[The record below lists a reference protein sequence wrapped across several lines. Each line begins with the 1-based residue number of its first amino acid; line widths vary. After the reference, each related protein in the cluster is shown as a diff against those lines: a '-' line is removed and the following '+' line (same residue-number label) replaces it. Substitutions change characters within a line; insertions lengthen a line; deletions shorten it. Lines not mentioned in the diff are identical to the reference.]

1 MYYTLYM
8 KTLIFGGAFDPPHRE
23 HLNIL
28 LEASKAVNFD
38 RVVIVPTF
46 NPPHKDDSVID
57 FDTRVLLIDKLFKKS
72 GINYIVDDIEKRRGD
87 SNYAVEVVAALKEKY
102 AGELYYLIGGDS
114 LINIETWHKPELL
127 FPLVTLVVCG
137 REGYL
142 GLDEKIDYLKNKY
155 GAKIIKINYVGSGI
169 SSTLIRLRLNLNLSV
184 DVEGAELIKDKF
196 NKYDFILKQLK
207 SYQSDDLYFHSRAV
221 AYRAVEIARH
231 HRLNIDLN
239 KAFLA
244 GLLHDNAK
252 QRLSLDGFDVPSDAV
267 GSPVLHQFLGSLK
280 AERDFGIEDIDILS
294 AINYHT
300 TGKADM
306 TTLEK
311 LIYCADMLSED
322 RPCIENLLKV
332 IMTDFE
338 IGFRSCLASSY
349 FYVLSKR
356 RGMYPL
362 TQQAFDYY
370 IKNAKFP
377 L

>member
-28 LEASKAVNFD
+28 LEASKAANFD

-127 FPLVTLVVCG
+127 FPLATLVVCG
-137 REGYL
+137 REGYVGL
-142 GLDEKIDYLKNKY
+142 GQKIDYLQNKY
-155 GAKIIKINYVGSGI
+155 GAKIIKINYIGSEI
-169 SSTLIRLRLNLNLSV
+169 SSSLLRLRLNLKLDADV
-184 DVEGAELIKDKF
+184 DGIELIKDRF
-196 NKYDFILKQLK
+196 NKYDSVLNQLK

-349 FYVLSKR
+349 FYVLSKK

>member
-1 MYYTLYM
+1 MYYNLSM

-46 NPPHKDDSVID
+46 NPPHKEDSVID
-57 FDTRVLLIDKLFKKS
+57 FDTRVALIDKLFKKS
-72 GINYIVDDIEKRRGD
+72 GINYAVDDIEKQRGD
-87 SNYAVEVVAALKEKY
+87 GNYAVEVVSALKEKY
-102 AGELYYLIGGDS
+102 GGELYYLIGGDS
-114 LINIETWHKPELL
+114 LVNIETWHKPELL

-137 REGYL
+137 RDGYF
-142 GLDEKIDYLKNKY
+142 GLDEKIEYLKNKY

-169 SSTLIRLRLNLNLSV
+169 SSTLVRLRLNLGLSV
-184 DVEGAELIKDKF
+184 DVEGLELIKDKF
-196 NKYDFILKQLK
+196 NKYDGILKQLK

-252 QRLSLDGFDVPSDAV
+252 QRLSLDGFIVPSDAV
-267 GSPVLHQFLGSLK
+267 GSPVLHQFLGSVK
-280 AERDFGIEDIDILS
+280 AKRDFKIEDSEILS

-300 TGKADM
+300 TGRANM

-311 LIYCADMLSED
+311 LVYCADMLSED

-349 FYVLSKR
+349 FYVLSKK

-370 IKNAKFP
+370 IKDAKFP

>member
-1 MYYTLYM
+1 MYYNLSM

-38 RVVIVPTF
+38 RVVIVPTS

-252 QRLSLDGFDVPSDAV
+252 QRLSLDGFVVPSDAV

-332 IMTDFE
+332 IMSDFE

-349 FYVLSKR
+349 FYVLSKK

>member
-1 MYYTLYM
+1 MYYNLSM

-46 NPPHKDDSVID
+46 NPPHKEDSVID
-57 FDTRVLLIDKLFKKS
+57 FDTRVALIDKLFKKS
-72 GINYIVDDIEKRRGD
+72 GINYAVDDIEKQRGD
-87 SNYAVEVVAALKEKY
+87 GNYAVEVVSALKEKY
-102 AGELYYLIGGDS
+102 GGELYYLIGGDS
-114 LINIETWHKPELL
+114 LVNIETWHKPELL

-137 REGYL
+137 RDGYF
-142 GLDEKIDYLKNKY
+142 GLDKKIEYLKNKY

-169 SSTLIRLRLNLNLSV
+169 SSTLVRLRLNLGLSV
-184 DVEGAELIKDKF
+184 DVEGLELIKDKF
-196 NKYDFILKQLK
+196 NKYDGILKQLK

-252 QRLSLDGFDVPSDAV
+252 QRLSLDGFIVPSDAV
-267 GSPVLHQFLGSLK
+267 GSPVLHQFLGSMK
-280 AERDFGIEDIDILS
+280 AKRDFKIEDSEILS

-300 TGKADM
+300 TGRANM

-311 LIYCADMLSED
+311 LVYCADMLSED

-349 FYVLSKR
+349 FYVLSKK

-370 IKNAKFP
+370 IKDAKFP

>member
-1 MYYTLYM
+1 MYYNLSM

-46 NPPHKDDSVID
+46 NPPHKEDSVID
-57 FDTRVLLIDKLFKKS
+57 FDTRVALIDKLFKKS
-72 GINYIVDDIEKRRGD
+72 GINYVVDDIEKQRGD
-87 SNYAVEVVAALKEKY
+87 GNYAVEVVSALKEKY
-102 AGELYYLIGGDS
+102 GGELYYLIGGDS
-114 LINIETWHKPELL
+114 LVNIETWHKPELL

-137 REGYL
+137 RDGYF
-142 GLDEKIDYLKNKY
+142 GLDEKIEYLKNKY

-169 SSTLIRLRLNLNLSV
+169 SSTLVRLRLNLGLSV
-184 DVEGAELIKDKF
+184 DVEGLELIKDKF
-196 NKYDFILKQLK
+196 NKYEAILKQLK
-207 SYQSDDLYFHSRAV
+207 SYQSDDLYLHSRAV
-221 AYRAVEIARH
+221 AYRAVEIAKRH
-231 HRLNIDLN
+231 GLDVDID

-252 QRLSLDGFDVPSDAV
+252 QRLSLDGFIVPSDAV
-267 GSPVLHQFLGSLK
+267 GSPVLHQFLGSMK
-280 AERDFGIEDIDILS
+280 AKRDFKIEDSEILS

-300 TGKADM
+300 TGRANM

-311 LIYCADMLSED
+311 LVYCADMLSED

-349 FYVLSKR
+349 FYVLSKK

-370 IKNAKFP
+370 IKDAKFP

>member
-1 MYYTLYM
+1 MYYNLSM

-38 RVVIVPTF
+38 RVVIVPTS

-332 IMTDFE
+332 IMSDFE

-349 FYVLSKR
+349 FYVLSKK

>member
-1 MYYTLYM
+1 MYYNLSM

-46 NPPHKDDSVID
+46 NPPHKEDSVID
-57 FDTRVLLIDKLFKKS
+57 FDTRVALIDKLFKKS
-72 GINYIVDDIEKRRGD
+72 GINYAVDDIEKQRGD
-87 SNYAVEVVAALKEKY
+87 GNYAVEVVSALKEKY
-102 AGELYYLIGGDS
+102 GGELYYLIGGDS
-114 LINIETWHKPELL
+114 LVNIETWHKPELL

-137 REGYL
+137 RDGYF
-142 GLDEKIDYLKNKY
+142 GLDEKIEYLKNKY

-169 SSTLIRLRLNLNLSV
+169 SSTLVRLRLNLGLSV
-184 DVEGAELIKDKF
+184 DVEGLELIKDKF
-196 NKYDFILKQLK
+196 NKYDGILKQLK
-207 SYQSDDLYFHSRAV
+207 SYQSDDLYLHSRAV

-239 KAFLA
+239 KVFLA

-252 QRLSLDGFDVPSDAV
+252 QRLSLDGFIVPSDAV
-267 GSPVLHQFLGSLK
+267 GSPVLHQFLGSVK
-280 AERDFGIEDIDILS
+280 AKRDFKIEDSEILS

-300 TGKADM
+300 TGRANM

-311 LIYCADMLSED
+311 LVYCADMLSED

-349 FYVLSKR
+349 FYVLSKK

-370 IKNAKFP
+370 IKDAKFP

>member
-1 MYYTLYM
+1 MYYNLSM

-46 NPPHKDDSVID
+46 NPPHKEDSVID
-57 FDTRVLLIDKLFKKS
+57 FDTRVALIDKLFKKS
-72 GINYIVDDIEKRRGD
+72 GINYAVDDIEKQRGD
-87 SNYAVEVVAALKEKY
+87 GNYAVEVVSALKEEY
-102 AGELYYLIGGDS
+102 GGELYYLIGGDS
-114 LINIETWHKPELL
+114 LVNIETWHKPELL

-137 REGYL
+137 RDGYF
-142 GLDEKIDYLKNKY
+142 GLDEKIEYLKNKY

-169 SSTLIRLRLNLNLSV
+169 SSTLVRLRLNLGLSV
-184 DVEGAELIKDKF
+184 DVEGLELIKDKF
-196 NKYDFILKQLK
+196 NKYDGILKQLK

-252 QRLSLDGFDVPSDAV
+252 QRLSLDGFIVPSDAV
-267 GSPVLHQFLGSLK
+267 GSPVLHQFLGSVK
-280 AERDFGIEDIDILS
+280 AKRDFKIEDSEILS

-300 TGKADM
+300 TGRANM

-311 LIYCADMLSED
+311 LVYCADMLSED

-349 FYVLSKR
+349 FYVLSKK

-370 IKNAKFP
+370 IKDAKFP

>member
-1 MYYTLYM
+1 MYYNLSM

-46 NPPHKDDSVID
+46 NPPHKEDSVID
-57 FDTRVLLIDKLFKKS
+57 FDTRVALIDKLFKKS
-72 GINYIVDDIEKRRGD
+72 GINYAVDDIEKQRGD
-87 SNYAVEVVAALKEKY
+87 GNYAVEVVSALKEKY
-102 AGELYYLIGGDS
+102 GGELYYLIGGDS
-114 LINIETWHKPELL
+114 LVNIETWHKPELL

-137 REGYL
+137 RDGYT
-142 GLDEKIDYLKNKY
+142 GLDEKIEYLKNKY

-169 SSTLIRLRLNLNLSV
+169 SSTLVRLRLNLGLSV
-184 DVEGAELIKDKF
+184 DVEGLELIKDKF
-196 NKYDFILKQLK
+196 NKYDGILKQLK

-252 QRLSLDGFDVPSDAV
+252 QRLSLDGFIVPSDAV
-267 GSPVLHQFLGSLK
+267 GSPVLHQFLGSVK
-280 AERDFGIEDIDILS
+280 AKRDFKIEDSEILS

-300 TGKADM
+300 TGRANM

-311 LIYCADMLSED
+311 LVYCADMLSED

-349 FYVLSKR
+349 FYVLSKK

-370 IKNAKFP
+370 IKDAKFP

>member
-1 MYYTLYM
+1 MYYNLSM

-46 NPPHKDDSVID
+46 NPPHKEDSVID
-57 FDTRVLLIDKLFKKS
+57 FDTRVALIDKLFKKS
-72 GINYIVDDIEKRRGD
+72 GINYAVDDIEKQRGD
-87 SNYAVEVVAALKEKY
+87 GNYAVEVVSALKEKY
-102 AGELYYLIGGDS
+102 GGELYYLIGGDS
-114 LINIETWHKPELL
+114 LVNIETWHKPELL

-137 REGYL
+137 REGYV
-142 GLDEKIDYLKNKY
+142 GLDEKIEYLKNKY

-169 SSTLIRLRLNLNLSV
+169 SSTLVRLRLNLGLSV
-184 DVEGAELIKDKF
+184 DVEGLELIKDKF
-196 NKYDFILKQLK
+196 NKYDGILKQLK

-252 QRLSLDGFDVPSDAV
+252 QRLSLDGFIVPSDAV
-267 GSPVLHQFLGSLK
+267 GSPVLHQFLGSVK
-280 AERDFGIEDIDILS
+280 AKRDFKIEDSEILS

-300 TGKADM
+300 TGRANM

-349 FYVLSKR
+349 FYVLSKK

-370 IKNAKFP
+370 IKDAKFP

>member
-1 MYYTLYM
+1 MYYNLSM

-46 NPPHKDDSVID
+46 NPPHKEDSVID
-57 FDTRVLLIDKLFKKS
+57 FDTRVALIDKLFKKS
-72 GINYIVDDIEKRRGD
+72 GINYAVDDIEKQRGD
-87 SNYAVEVVAALKEKY
+87 GNYAVEVVSALKEKY
-102 AGELYYLIGGDS
+102 GGELYYLIGGDS
-114 LINIETWHKPELL
+114 LVNIETWHKPELL

-137 REGYL
+137 RDGYF
-142 GLDEKIDYLKNKY
+142 GLDEKIEYLKNKY

-169 SSTLIRLRLNLNLSV
+169 SSTLVRLRLNLGLSV
-184 DVEGAELIKDKF
+184 DVEGLELIKDKF
-196 NKYDFILKQLK
+196 NKYDGILKQLK
-207 SYQSDDLYFHSRAV
+207 SYQSDDLYLHSRAV

-252 QRLSLDGFDVPSDAV
+252 QRLSLDGFIVPSDAV
-267 GSPVLHQFLGSLK
+267 GSPVLHQFLGSVK
-280 AERDFGIEDIDILS
+280 AKRDFKIEDSEILS

-300 TGKADM
+300 TGRANM

-311 LIYCADMLSED
+311 LVYCADMLSED

-349 FYVLSKR
+349 FYVLSKK

-370 IKNAKFP
+370 IKDAKFP

>member
-1 MYYTLYM
+1 MYYNLSM

-46 NPPHKDDSVID
+46 NPPHKEDSVID
-57 FDTRVLLIDKLFKKS
+57 FDTRVALIDKLFKKS
-72 GINYIVDDIEKRRGD
+72 GINYAVDDIEKQRGD
-87 SNYAVEVVAALKEKY
+87 GNYAVEVVSALKEKY
-102 AGELYYLIGGDS
+102 GGELYYLIGGDS
-114 LINIETWHKPELL
+114 LVNIETWHKPELL

-137 REGYL
+137 RDGYF
-142 GLDEKIDYLKNKY
+142 GLDEKIEYLKNKY

-169 SSTLIRLRLNLNLSV
+169 SSTLVRLRLNLGLSV
-184 DVEGAELIKDKF
+184 DVEGLELIKDKF
-196 NKYDFILKQLK
+196 NKYDGILKQLK

>member
-1 MYYTLYM
+1 MYYNLSM

-57 FDTRVLLIDKLFKKS
+57 FDTRVALIDKLFKKS
-72 GINYIVDDIEKRRGD
+72 SINYAVDDIEKQRGD
-87 SNYAVEVVAALKEKY
+87 GNYAVEVVSALKEKY
-102 AGELYYLIGGDS
+102 GGELYYLIGGDS
-114 LINIETWHKPELL
+114 LVNIETWHKPELL

-137 REGYL
+137 RDGYF
-142 GLDEKIDYLKNKY
+142 GLDEKIEYLKNKY

-169 SSTLIRLRLNLNLSV
+169 SSTLVRLRLNLGLSV
-184 DVEGAELIKDKF
+184 DVEGLELIKDKF
-196 NKYDFILKQLK
+196 NKYDGILKQLK
-207 SYQSDDLYFHSRAV
+207 SYQSDDLYLHSRAV
-221 AYRAVEIARH
+221 AYRAVEIAKRH
-231 HRLNIDLN
+231 GLDVDTC

-252 QRLSLDGFDVPSDAV
+252 QRLSLDGFIVPSDAV
-267 GSPVLHQFLGSLK
+267 GSPVLHQFLGSVK
-280 AERDFGIEDIDILS
+280 AKRDFKIEDSEILS

-300 TGKADM
+300 TGRANM

-311 LIYCADMLSED
+311 LVYCADMLSED

-349 FYVLSKR
+349 FYVLSKK

-370 IKNAKFP
+370 IKDAKFP

>member
-137 REGYL
+137 REGYV
-142 GLDEKIDYLKNKY
+142 GLDQKIDYLQNKY
-155 GAKIIKINYVGSGI
+155 GAKIIKINYVGSEI
-169 SSTLIRLRLNLNLSV
+169 SSSLLRLRLNLKLDADV
-184 DVEGAELIKDKF
+184 DGIELIKDRF
-196 NKYDFILKQLK
+196 NKYDSVLNQLK

-252 QRLSLDGFDVPSDAV
+252 QRLSLDGFIVPSDAV

-349 FYVLSKR
+349 FYVLSKK

>member
-1 MYYTLYM
+1 MYYNLSM

-46 NPPHKDDSVID
+46 NPPHKEDSVID
-57 FDTRVLLIDKLFKKS
+57 FDTRVALIDKLFKKS
-72 GINYIVDDIEKRRGD
+72 GINYVVDDIEKQRGD
-87 SNYAVEVVAALKEKY
+87 GNYAVEVVSALKEKY
-102 AGELYYLIGGDS
+102 GGELYYLIGGDS
-114 LINIETWHKPELL
+114 LVNIETWHKPELL

-137 REGYL
+137 RDGYF
-142 GLDEKIDYLKNKY
+142 GLDEKIEYLKNKY

-169 SSTLIRLRLNLNLSV
+169 SSTLVRLRLNLGLSV
-184 DVEGAELIKDKF
+184 DVEGLELIKDKF
-196 NKYDFILKQLK
+196 NKYEAILKQLK
-207 SYQSDDLYFHSRAV
+207 SYQSDDLYLHSRAV
-221 AYRAVEIARH
+221 AYRAVEIAKRH
-231 HRLNIDLN
+231 DLDVDTG

-252 QRLSLDGFDVPSDAV
+252 QRLSLDGFIVPSDAV
-267 GSPVLHQFLGSLK
+267 GSPVLHQFLGSVK
-280 AERDFGIEDIDILS
+280 AKRDFKIEDSEILS

-300 TGKADM
+300 TGRANM

-311 LIYCADMLSED
+311 LVYCADMLSED

-349 FYVLSKR
+349 FYVLSKK

-370 IKNAKFP
+370 IKDAKFP

>member
-1 MYYTLYM
+1 MYYNLSM

-28 LEASKAVNFD
+28 LEASKAVDFD

-46 NPPHKDDSVID
+46 NPPHKEDSVID
-57 FDTRVLLIDKLFKKS
+57 FDTRVALINKLFKKS
-72 GINYIVDDIEKRRGD
+72 GINYAVDDIEKQRGD
-87 SNYAVEVVAALKEKY
+87 GNYAVEVVSALKEKY
-102 AGELYYLIGGDS
+102 GGELYYLIGGDS
-114 LINIETWHKPELL
+114 LVNIETWHKPELL

-137 REGYL
+137 RDGYF
-142 GLDEKIDYLKNKY
+142 GLDEKIEYLKNKY

-169 SSTLIRLRLNLNLSV
+169 SSTLVRLRLNLGLSV
-184 DVEGAELIKDKF
+184 DVEGLELIKDKF
-196 NKYDFILKQLK
+196 NKYDGILKQLK
-207 SYQSDDLYFHSRAV
+207 SYQSDDLYLHSRAV
-221 AYRAVEIARH
+221 AYRAVEIAKRH
-231 HRLNIDLN
+231 GLDVDTC

-252 QRLSLDGFDVPSDAV
+252 QRLSLDGFIVPSDAV
-267 GSPVLHQFLGSLK
+267 GSPVLHQFLGSVK
-280 AERDFGIEDIDILS
+280 AKRDFKIEDSEILS

-300 TGKADM
+300 TGRANM

-311 LIYCADMLSED
+311 LVYCADMLSED

-349 FYVLSKR
+349 FYVLSKK

-370 IKNAKFP
+370 IKDAKFP

>member
-1 MYYTLYM
+1 MYYNLSM

-38 RVVIVPTF
+38 RVVIVPSF
-46 NPPHKDDSVID
+46 NPPHKEDSVID
-57 FDTRVLLIDKLFKKS
+57 FDTRVALIDKLFKKS

-87 SNYAVEVVAALKEKY
+87 GNYAVEVVSALKEKY
-102 AGELYYLIGGDS
+102 GGALYYLIGGDS
-114 LINIETWHKPELL
+114 LANIETWHKPELL

-137 REGYL
+137 REGYV
-142 GLDEKIDYLKNKY
+142 GLDQKIDYLQNKY

-169 SSTLIRLRLNLNLSV
+169 SSTLVRLRLNLSLSV
-184 DVEGAELIKDKF
+184 DVEGLELIKDKF
-196 NKYDFILKQLK
+196 NKYDGILKQLK
-207 SYQSDDLYFHSRAV
+207 SYQSDDLYLHSRAV
-221 AYRAVEIARH
+221 AYRAVEIAKRH
-231 HRLNIDLN
+231 GLDVDTG

-252 QRLSLDGFDVPSDAV
+252 ERLSLDGFIVPSDAV
-267 GSPVLHQFLGSLK
+267 GSPVLHQFLGSVK
-280 AERDFGIEDIDILS
+280 AKRDFKIEDSEILS

-300 TGKADM
+300 TGRANM

-311 LIYCADMLSED
+311 LVYCADMLSED

-349 FYVLSKR
+349 FYVLSKK

>member
-1 MYYTLYM
+1 M
-8 KTLIFGGAFDPPHRE
+8 KLGAD
-23 HLNIL
+23 
-28 LEASKAVNFD
+28 VD
-38 RVVIVPTF
+38 
-46 NPPHKDDSVID
+46 
-57 FDTRVLLIDKLFKKS
+57 
-72 GINYIVDDIEKRRGD
+72 GI
-87 SNYAVEVVAALKEKY
+87 
-102 AGELYYLIGGDS
+102 
-114 LINIETWHKPELL
+114 
-127 FPLVTLVVCG
+127 
-137 REGYL
+137 
-142 GLDEKIDYLKNKY
+142 
-155 GAKIIKINYVGSGI
+155 
-169 SSTLIRLRLNLNLSV
+169 
-184 DVEGAELIKDKF
+184 ELIKDKF
-196 NKYDFILKQLK
+196 NKYDSVLNQLK

-349 FYVLSKR
+349 FYVLSKK

>member
-1 MYYTLYM
+1 MYYNLSM

-46 NPPHKDDSVID
+46 NPPHKEDSVID
-57 FDTRVLLIDKLFKKS
+57 FDTRVALIDKLFKKS
-72 GINYIVDDIEKRRGD
+72 GINYAVDDIEKQRGD
-87 SNYAVEVVAALKEKY
+87 GNYAVEVVSALKEKY
-102 AGELYYLIGGDS
+102 GGELYYLIGGDS
-114 LINIETWHKPELL
+114 LVNIETWHKPELL

-137 REGYL
+137 RDGYC
-142 GLDEKIDYLKNKY
+142 GLDEKIEYLKNKY

-169 SSTLIRLRLNLNLSV
+169 SSTLVRLRLNLGLSV
-184 DVEGAELIKDKF
+184 DVEGLELIKDKF
-196 NKYDFILKQLK
+196 NKYDGILKQLK
-207 SYQSDDLYFHSRAV
+207 SYQSDDLYLHSRAV

-252 QRLSLDGFDVPSDAV
+252 QRLSLDGFIVPSDAV
-267 GSPVLHQFLGSLK
+267 GSPVLHQFLGSVK
-280 AERDFGIEDIDILS
+280 AKRDFKIEDSEILS

-300 TGKADM
+300 TGRANM

-311 LIYCADMLSED
+311 LVYCADMLSED

-349 FYVLSKR
+349 FYVLSKK

-370 IKNAKFP
+370 IKDAKFP

>member
-1 MYYTLYM
+1 MYYNLSM

-46 NPPHKDDSVID
+46 NPPHKEDSVID
-57 FDTRVLLIDKLFKKS
+57 FDTRVALIDKLFKKS
-72 GINYIVDDIEKRRGD
+72 GINYAVDDIEKQRGD
-87 SNYAVEVVAALKEKY
+87 GNYAVEVVSALKEKY
-102 AGELYYLIGGDS
+102 GGELYYLIGGDS
-114 LINIETWHKPELL
+114 LVNIETWHKPELL

-137 REGYL
+137 RDGYF
-142 GLDEKIDYLKNKY
+142 GLDEKIEYLKNKY

-169 SSTLIRLRLNLNLSV
+169 SSTLVRLRLNLGLSV
-184 DVEGAELIKDKF
+184 DVEGLELIKDKF
-196 NKYDFILKQLK
+196 NKYDGILKQLK

-252 QRLSLDGFDVPSDAV
+252 QRLSLDGFIVPSDAV
-267 GSPVLHQFLGSLK
+267 GSPVLHQFLGSMK
-280 AERDFGIEDIDILS
+280 AKRDFKIEDSEILS

-300 TGKADM
+300 TGRANM

-311 LIYCADMLSED
+311 LVYCADMLSED

-349 FYVLSKR
+349 FYVLSKK

-370 IKNAKFP
+370 IKDAKFP

>member
-1 MYYTLYM
+1 MYYNLSM

-46 NPPHKDDSVID
+46 NPPHKEDSVID
-57 FDTRVLLIDKLFKKS
+57 FDTRVALIDKLFKKS
-72 GINYIVDDIEKRRGD
+72 GINYVVDDMEKQRGD
-87 SNYAVEVVAALKEKY
+87 GNYAVEVVSALKEKY
-102 AGELYYLIGGDS
+102 GGELYYLIGGDS
-114 LINIETWHKPELL
+114 LVNIETWHKPELL

-137 REGYL
+137 RDGYF
-142 GLDEKIDYLKNKY
+142 GLDEKIEYLKNKY

-169 SSTLIRLRLNLNLSV
+169 SSTLVRLRLNLGLSV
-184 DVEGAELIKDKF
+184 DVEGLELIKDKF
-196 NKYDFILKQLK
+196 NKYEAILKQLK
-207 SYQSDDLYFHSRAV
+207 SYQSDDLYLHSRAV
-221 AYRAVEIARH
+221 AYRAVEIAKRH
-231 HRLNIDLN
+231 GLDVDID

-252 QRLSLDGFDVPSDAV
+252 QRLSLDGFIVPSDAV
-267 GSPVLHQFLGSLK
+267 GSPVLHQFLGSMK
-280 AERDFGIEDIDILS
+280 AKRDFKIEDSEILS

-300 TGKADM
+300 TGRANM

-311 LIYCADMLSED
+311 LVYCADMLSED

-349 FYVLSKR
+349 FYVLSKK

-370 IKNAKFP
+370 IKDAKFP

>member
-1 MYYTLYM
+1 MYYNLSM

-46 NPPHKDDSVID
+46 NPPHKEDSVID
-57 FDTRVLLIDKLFKKS
+57 FDTRVALIDKLFKKS
-72 GINYIVDDIEKRRGD
+72 GINYAVDDIEKQRGD
-87 SNYAVEVVAALKEKY
+87 GNYAVEVVSALKEKY
-102 AGELYYLIGGDS
+102 SGELYYLIGGDS
-114 LINIETWHKPELL
+114 LVNIETWHKPELL

-137 REGYL
+137 RDGYF
-142 GLDEKIDYLKNKY
+142 GLDEKIEYLKNKY

-169 SSTLIRLRLNLNLSV
+169 SSTLVRLRLNLGLSV
-184 DVEGAELIKDKF
+184 DVEGLELIKDKF
-196 NKYDFILKQLK
+196 NKYDGILKQLK

-252 QRLSLDGFDVPSDAV
+252 QRLSLDGFIVPSDAV
-267 GSPVLHQFLGSLK
+267 GSPVLHQFLGSVK
-280 AERDFGIEDIDILS
+280 AKRDFKIEDSEILS

-300 TGKADM
+300 TGRANM

-311 LIYCADMLSED
+311 LVYCADMLSED

-349 FYVLSKR
+349 FYVLSKK

-370 IKNAKFP
+370 IKDAKFP

>member
-1 MYYTLYM
+1 MYYNLSM

-46 NPPHKDDSVID
+46 NPPHKEDSVID
-57 FDTRVLLIDKLFKKS
+57 FDTRVALIDKLFKKS
-72 GINYIVDDIEKRRGD
+72 GINYVVDDIEKQRGD
-87 SNYAVEVVAALKEKY
+87 GNYAVEVVSALKEKY
-102 AGELYYLIGGDS
+102 GGELYYLIGGDS
-114 LINIETWHKPELL
+114 LVNIETWHKPELL

-137 REGYL
+137 RDGYF
-142 GLDEKIDYLKNKY
+142 GLDEKIEYLKNKY

-169 SSTLIRLRLNLNLSV
+169 SSTLVRLRLNLGLSV
-184 DVEGAELIKDKF
+184 DVEGLELIKDKF
-196 NKYDFILKQLK
+196 NKYEAMLKQLK
-207 SYQSDDLYFHSRAV
+207 SYQSDDLYLHSRAV
-221 AYRAVEIARH
+221 AYRAVEIAKRH
-231 HRLNIDLN
+231 GLDVDID

-252 QRLSLDGFDVPSDAV
+252 QRLSLDGFIVPSDAV
-267 GSPVLHQFLGSLK
+267 GSPVLHQFLGSVK
-280 AERDFGIEDIDILS
+280 AERDFKIEDSEILS

-300 TGKADM
+300 TGRANM

-311 LIYCADMLSED
+311 LVYCADMLSED

-349 FYVLSKR
+349 FYVLSKK

-370 IKNAKFP
+370 IKDAKFP

>member
-1 MYYTLYM
+1 MYYNLSM

-28 LEASKAVNFD
+28 LEASKAVDFD

-46 NPPHKDDSVID
+46 NPPHKEDSVID
-57 FDTRVLLIDKLFKKS
+57 FDTRVALINKLFKKS
-72 GINYIVDDIEKRRGD
+72 GINYAVDDIEKQRGD
-87 SNYAVEVVAALKEKY
+87 GNYAVEVVSALKEKY
-102 AGELYYLIGGDS
+102 GVELYYLIGGNS
-114 LINIETWHKPELL
+114 LVNIETWHKPELL

-137 REGYL
+137 RDGYF
-142 GLDEKIDYLKNKY
+142 GLDEKIEYLKNKY

-169 SSTLIRLRLNLNLSV
+169 SSTLVRLRLNLGLSV
-184 DVEGAELIKDKF
+184 DVEGLELIKDKF
-196 NKYDFILKQLK
+196 NKYDGILKQLK
-207 SYQSDDLYFHSRAV
+207 SYQSDDLYLHSRAV
-221 AYRAVEIARH
+221 AYRAVEIAKRH
-231 HRLNIDLN
+231 GLDVDTC

-252 QRLSLDGFDVPSDAV
+252 QRLSLDGFIVPSDAV
-267 GSPVLHQFLGSLK
+267 GSPVLHQFLGSVK
-280 AERDFGIEDIDILS
+280 AKRDFKIEDSEILS

-300 TGKADM
+300 TGRANM

-311 LIYCADMLSED
+311 LVYCADMLSED

-349 FYVLSKR
+349 FYVLSKK

-370 IKNAKFP
+370 IKDAKFP

>member
-1 MYYTLYM
+1 MYYNLSM

-38 RVVIVPTF
+38 RVIIVPTF
-46 NPPHKDDSVID
+46 NPPHKEDSVID
-57 FDTRVLLIDKLFKKS
+57 FDTRVALIDKLFKKS
-72 GINYIVDDIEKRRGD
+72 GINYAVDDIEKQRGD
-87 SNYAVEVVAALKEKY
+87 GNYAVEVVSALKEKY
-102 AGELYYLIGGDS
+102 GGELYYLIGGDS
-114 LINIETWHKPELL
+114 LVNIETWHKPELL

-137 REGYL
+137 RDGYF
-142 GLDEKIDYLKNKY
+142 GLDEKIEYLKNKY

-169 SSTLIRLRLNLNLSV
+169 SSTLVRLRLNLGLSV
-184 DVEGAELIKDKF
+184 DVEGLELIKDKF
-196 NKYDFILKQLK
+196 NKYDGILKQLK

-252 QRLSLDGFDVPSDAV
+252 QRLSLDGFIVPSDAV
-267 GSPVLHQFLGSLK
+267 GSPVLHQFLGSVK
-280 AERDFGIEDIDILS
+280 AKRDFKIEDSEILS

-300 TGKADM
+300 TGRANM

-311 LIYCADMLSED
+311 LVYCADMLSED

-349 FYVLSKR
+349 FYVLSKK

-370 IKNAKFP
+370 IKDAKFP

>member
-114 LINIETWHKPELL
+114 LVNIETWHKPELL
-127 FPLVTLVVCG
+127 FPLVTLIVCG
-137 REGYL
+137 RDGYF
-142 GLDEKIDYLKNKY
+142 GLDEKIEYLKNKY

-169 SSTLIRLRLNLNLSV
+169 SSTLVRLRLNLGLSV
-184 DVEGAELIKDKF
+184 DVEGLELIKDKF
-196 NKYDFILKQLK
+196 NKYDGILKQLK

-349 FYVLSKR
+349 FYVLSKK

>member
-1 MYYTLYM
+1 MYYNLSM
-8 KTLIFGGAFDPPHRE
+8 KTLIFGGAFDPLHRE

-46 NPPHKDDSVID
+46 NPPHKEDSVID
-57 FDTRVLLIDKLFKKS
+57 FDTRVALIDKLFKKS
-72 GINYIVDDIEKRRGD
+72 GINYIVDDIEKQRGD
-87 SNYAVEVVAALKEKY
+87 GNYAVEVVSALKEKY
-102 AGELYYLIGGDS
+102 GGELYYLIGCDS
-114 LINIETWHKPELL
+114 LVNIETWHKPELL

-137 REGYL
+137 RDGYF
-142 GLDEKIDYLKNKY
+142 GLDEKIEYLKNKY

-169 SSTLIRLRLNLNLSV
+169 SSTLVRLRLNLSLSV
-184 DVEGAELIKDKF
+184 DVDGLELIKDKF
-196 NKYDFILKQLK
+196 NKYDGILKQLK

-349 FYVLSKR
+349 FYVLSKK

>member
-1 MYYTLYM
+1 MYYNLSM

-127 FPLVTLVVCG
+127 FLLATLVVCG
-137 REGYL
+137 REGYV
-142 GLDEKIDYLKNKY
+142 GLDQKIDYLQNKY
-155 GAKIIKINYVGSGI
+155 GAKIIKINYIGSEI
-169 SSTLIRLRLNLNLSV
+169 SSSLLRLRLNLKLGADV
-184 DVEGAELIKDKF
+184 DGIELIKDKF
-196 NKYDFILKQLK
+196 NKYDSVLNQLK

-349 FYVLSKR
+349 FYVLSKK

>member
-1 MYYTLYM
+1 MYYNLSM

-46 NPPHKDDSVID
+46 NPPHKEDSVID
-57 FDTRVLLIDKLFKKS
+57 FDTRVALIDKLFKKS
-72 GINYIVDDIEKRRGD
+72 GINYAVDDIEKRRGD
-87 SNYAVEVVAALKEKY
+87 GNYAVEVVSALKEKY
-102 AGELYYLIGGDS
+102 GGELYYLIGGDS
-114 LINIETWHKPELL
+114 LVNIETWHKPELL

-137 REGYL
+137 RDGYF
-142 GLDEKIDYLKNKY
+142 GLDEKIEYLKNKY

-169 SSTLIRLRLNLNLSV
+169 SSTLVRLRLNLGLSV
-184 DVEGAELIKDKF
+184 DVEGLELIKDKF
-196 NKYDFILKQLK
+196 NKYDGILKQLK

-221 AYRAVEIARH
+221 AYRTVEIARH

-252 QRLSLDGFDVPSDAV
+252 QRLSLDGFIVPSDAV
-267 GSPVLHQFLGSLK
+267 GSPVLHQFLGSVK
-280 AERDFGIEDIDILS
+280 AKRDFKIEDSEILS

-300 TGKADM
+300 TGRANM

-349 FYVLSKR
+349 FYVLSKK

>member
-1 MYYTLYM
+1 MYYNLSM

-28 LEASKAVNFD
+28 LEASKAVDFD

-46 NPPHKDDSVID
+46 NPPHKEDSVID
-57 FDTRVLLIDKLFKKS
+57 FDTRVALIDKLFKKS
-72 GINYIVDDIEKRRGD
+72 GINYAVDDIEKQRGD
-87 SNYAVEVVAALKEKY
+87 GNYAVEVVSALKKKY
-102 AGELYYLIGGDS
+102 GGELYYLIGGDS
-114 LINIETWHKPELL
+114 LVNIETWHKPELL

-137 REGYL
+137 RDGYF
-142 GLDEKIDYLKNKY
+142 GLDEKIEYLKNKY

-169 SSTLIRLRLNLNLSV
+169 SSTLVRLRLNLGLSV
-184 DVEGAELIKDKF
+184 DVEGLELIKDKF
-196 NKYDFILKQLK
+196 NKYDGILKQLK
-207 SYQSDDLYFHSRAV
+207 SYQSDDLYLHSRAV
-221 AYRAVEIARH
+221 AYRAVEIAKRH
-231 HRLNIDLN
+231 GLDVDTC

-252 QRLSLDGFDVPSDAV
+252 QRLSLDGFIVPSDAV
-267 GSPVLHQFLGSLK
+267 GSPVLHQFLGSVK
-280 AERDFGIEDIDILS
+280 AKRDFKIEDSEILS

-300 TGKADM
+300 TGRANM

-311 LIYCADMLSED
+311 LVYCADMLSED

-349 FYVLSKR
+349 FYVLSKK

>member
-1 MYYTLYM
+1 MYYNLSM

-46 NPPHKDDSVID
+46 NPPHKEDSVID
-57 FDTRVLLIDKLFKKS
+57 FDTRVALIDKLFKKS
-72 GINYIVDDIEKRRGD
+72 GINYAVDDIEKQRGD
-87 SNYAVEVVAALKEKY
+87 GNYAVEVVSALKEKY
-102 AGELYYLIGGDS
+102 GGELYYLIGGDS
-114 LINIETWHKPELL
+114 LVNIETWHKPELL

-137 REGYL
+137 REGYV
-142 GLDEKIDYLKNKY
+142 GLDEKIEYLKNKY

-169 SSTLIRLRLNLNLSV
+169 SSTLVRLRLNLGLSV
-184 DVEGAELIKDKF
+184 DVEGLELIKDKF
-196 NKYDFILKQLK
+196 NKYDGILKQLK

-252 QRLSLDGFDVPSDAV
+252 QRLSLDGFIVPSDAV
-267 GSPVLHQFLGSLK
+267 GSPVLHQFLGSVK
-280 AERDFGIEDIDILS
+280 AKRDFKIEDSEILS

-300 TGKADM
+300 TGRANM

-311 LIYCADMLSED
+311 LVYCADMLSED

-349 FYVLSKR
+349 FYVLSKK

-370 IKNAKFP
+370 IKDAKFP

>member
-1 MYYTLYM
+1 MYYNLSM

-46 NPPHKDDSVID
+46 NPPHKEDSVID
-57 FDTRVLLIDKLFKKS
+57 FDTRVALINKLFKKS
-72 GINYIVDDIEKRRGD
+72 GINYAVDDIEKQRGD
-87 SNYAVEVVAALKEKY
+87 GNYAVEVVSALKEKY
-102 AGELYYLIGGDS
+102 GGELYYLIGGDS
-114 LINIETWHKPELL
+114 LVNIETWHKPELL

-137 REGYL
+137 RDGYF
-142 GLDEKIDYLKNKY
+142 GLDEKIEYLKNKY

-169 SSTLIRLRLNLNLSV
+169 SSTLVRLRLNLGLSV
-184 DVEGAELIKDKF
+184 DVEGLELIKDKF
-196 NKYDFILKQLK
+196 NKYDGILKQLK
-207 SYQSDDLYFHSRAV
+207 SYQSDDLYLHSRAV

-252 QRLSLDGFDVPSDAV
+252 QRLSLDGFIVPSDAV
-267 GSPVLHQFLGSLK
+267 GSPVLHQFLGSVK
-280 AERDFGIEDIDILS
+280 AKRDFKIEDSEILS

-300 TGKADM
+300 TGRANM

-311 LIYCADMLSED
+311 LVYCADMLSED

-349 FYVLSKR
+349 FYVLSKK

-370 IKNAKFP
+370 IKDAKFP